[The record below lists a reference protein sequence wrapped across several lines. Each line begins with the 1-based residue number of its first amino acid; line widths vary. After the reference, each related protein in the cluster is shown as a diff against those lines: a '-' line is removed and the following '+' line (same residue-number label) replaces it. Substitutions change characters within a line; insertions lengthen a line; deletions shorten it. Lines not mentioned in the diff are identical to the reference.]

1 LVNKLTFFANYY
13 FSGGGGLYG
22 LYFDKYG
29 AVINYTT
36 LLSNTTRNCGG
47 GLTPW
52 GTWVSCEEVEGGQR
66 MPFFHAI
73 FGLPLLTA
81 LPMIRSVSFHPPIF
95 RPVLADRSRSLG
107 VVP

>member
-1 LVNKLTFFANYY
+1 VRWKGEKNISTRPFIKRNFHSLVNKLTFFANNY
-13 FSGGGGLYG
+13 FSGGGGVYG

-66 MPFFHAI
+66 MPFFMPFLVCHY
-73 FGLPLLTA
+73 
-81 LPMIRSVSFHPPIF
+81 
-95 RPVLADRSRSLG
+95 
-107 VVP
+107 